1 MNESNTPRIK
11 YDIALNTYEELV
23 LAAIRFSDLS
33 GGTATTRRGIE
44 STKIY
49 TRIILSA
56 MTINALLPGNSIN
69 NTNLWDFPSIAAL
82 TRTFIEVCHRYLY
95 LSEGG
100 LSEDDDA
107 FRQSLYYFHLN
118 SEKYKLQKDSGTP
131 QAILDV
137 FEVEL
142 PKAKGELMTYAAY
155 KALHKKRAQAVRS
168 GNACM
173 HFNDEEVS
181 IRFGLL
187 SEKFTQM
194 YRLLSTHAHGAP
206 FATNSQSDIRG
217 RGIENATETTYFHL
231 ALLVLHRY
239 LSKAIINQANL
250 LSLNDQASEHY
261 QVCLQVLESWTSQ
274 TR

>member
-1 MNESNTPRIK
+1 MNESKTPK
-11 YDIALNTYEELV
+11 KNYDVALDTYQELV

-33 GGTATTRRGIE
+33 GGIATTRRTIE

-49 TRIILSA
+49 TRITLSA
-56 MTINALLPGNSIN
+56 MTINAILPRNLVN
-69 NTNLWDFPSIAAL
+69 NTNLWDFPSLAAL

-100 LSEDDDA
+100 LTEDDSA

-118 SEKYKLQKDSGTP
+118 SEKYKLQKDSGMP
-131 QAILDV
+131 QAIPDV

-142 PKAKGELMTYAAY
+142 PKARAELMTYATY
-155 KALHKKRAQAVRS
+155 KALHKKRAEAVRS

-173 HFNDEEVS
+173 HLTDEEVS
-181 IRFGLL
+181 MRFDLL
-187 SEKFTQM
+187 SEKFAQM

-206 FATNSQSDIRG
+206 FATNSQSNIRG
-217 RGIENATETTYFHL
+217 RGIENITETTYFHL

-250 LSLNDQASEHY
+250 LSLKDQASEHY
-261 QVCLQVLESWTSQ
+261 QVCTQVLESRTSQ